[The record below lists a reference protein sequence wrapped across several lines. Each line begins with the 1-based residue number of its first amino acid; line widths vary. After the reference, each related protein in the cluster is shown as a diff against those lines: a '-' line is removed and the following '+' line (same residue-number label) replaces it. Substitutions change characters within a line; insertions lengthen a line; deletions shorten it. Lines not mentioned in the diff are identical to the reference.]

1 MDGNEDYWEEDVPL
15 KWYDDWQN
23 IVIKQTIKL
32 MAVAVGFFTRRPFL
46 MRYNEFLLNQKFVKS
61 SINWAVRRAI
71 RSLNWVMYY
80 LEKYLRISLEDII
93 IRLLRRPGLRKN
105 MLNLLTMLNPVIW
118 RLEPEVLWV
127 FREFLRTDGIKED
140 ILPLLFS
147 IGPIFDVFVEPGVV
161 ERAFGS

>member
-1 MDGNEDYWEEDVPL
+1 MKKGIL
-15 KWYDDWQN
+15 
-23 IVIKQTIKL
+23 
-32 MAVAVGFFTRRPFL
+32 A
-46 MRYNEFLLNQKFVKS
+46 
-61 SINWAVRRAI
+61 
-71 RSLNWVMYY
+71 
-80 LEKYLRISLEDII
+80 
-93 IRLLRRPGLRKN
+93 
-105 MLNLLTMLNPVIW
+105 PVIW